1 MARGG
6 LVLVYSPR
14 SPLRLDFNAQ
24 DRGRV
29 VDSVGQVAEQS
40 PSRKDGLI
48 LVSAGW
54 VLHPCSCAALRIE
67 TTHHRRTLAGVSDD
81 SSPPGVLT
89 LFLSSL
95 LLSSR
100 FRLSLLSVPFFSSS
114 EASCWL
120 AVLRPSRRSR
130 PLTLFFP
137 SFSSTGFATAG
148 LLITPFSTS
157 NFRFRF
163 RLSRRQLLSSS
174 IQPASSLLDAG
185 RQPLPILQE
194 RHRHRTTDGTTSKF
208 EGGAPPQAKFI
219 DLWFSPA
226 LTVITCSNPS
236 RW

>member
-1 MARGG
+1 
-6 LVLVYSPR
+6 LVSSPR

-48 LVSAGW
+48 FVSAGW

-67 TTHHRRTLAGVSDD
+67 TTHHRRTLAVVSDD
-81 SSPPGVLT
+81 SLLLVFLHSFSLPYYYRRVSVFRFFQ
-89 LFLSSL
+89 FLSFPLLRLLAGWLFFVRVEDHGRLHSFSL
-95 LLSSR
+95 HFRRRVSNSWSANNAILNLDFR
-100 FRLSLLSVPFFSSS
+100 FRL
-114 EASCWL
+114 
-120 AVLRPSRRSR
+120 
-130 PLTLFFP
+130 
-137 SFSSTGFATAG
+137 
-148 LLITPFSTS
+148 
-157 NFRFRF
+157 
-163 RLSRRQLLSSS
+163 RLSRRQFLSSS

-185 RQPLPILQE
+185 RQPPQNLQE
-194 RHRHRTTDGTTSKF
+194 RLCHRTTLDGTTSKF